1 MLRAARRTL
10 AVFGA
15 ISLRRASGL
24 SPSPAVQFA
33 AAGPLF
39 EHARE
44 RTPAEW
50 ESLGARVVAALL
62 AEHPR
67 AGGAPA
73 PAADAPPSELPRA
86 LAVRAYHLYLP
97 LYFWCERV
105 ARAAAAARA
114 DGGAARPVAI
124 ALSAPQGCGKTTLVE
139 FLVELFAAHAGLRCA
154 AVSFDDFYLEGEGL
168 ERVAAADVSNELLGV
183 RGNAGTH
190 DVALGRATLEA
201 LLGAG
206 RGGAGAGERAAPAR
220 KLALPRFDKALRG
233 GRGDRAPAA
242 AWPEVDAPVDVVLL
256 EGWMAGF
263 KPLAAGDAAAAARG
277 GHAGLAQVGRER
289 RGTRRR
295 EGRARALSDKARAAD
310 PPLRETFPS
319 APLASLSRRRSTRT
333 SGRTRGGTS

>member
-10 AVFGA
+10 AVVQFA
-15 ISLRRASGL
+15 ASLRRASGL
-24 SPSPAVQFA
+24 SPSPFVEFA

-44 RTPAEW
+44 RTAAEW
-50 ESLGARVVAALL
+50 ESLGARVVGALL
-62 AEHPR
+62 AEQQR
-67 AGGAPA
+67 AGAGPA

-105 ARAAAAARA
+105 VHAARA
-114 DGGAARPVAI
+114 EDGGAARPVAI

-242 AWPEVDAPVDVVLL
+242 EWPEVDAPVDVVLL